1 MQIYETRN
9 EARSWRACEKQ
20 QDPGGWEDGEN
31 WCRAQ
36 IAVLEIPSLSPDND
50 WPVSLGLQNIWKMFP
65 NMFRIPRC
73 KDNICM
79 QWPNRDWQRLVG
91 ASPRSWF
98 LFLRWTFLLR
108 LSHCP
113 KGMPP
118 LNFWKRHKIYSDLST
133 LLMSAPDPVGENLAL
148 LLLELRRNQK
158 ETKGFLLWS
167 SLMWGGIWSVS
178 AHEESCR
185 FRWEV
190 SRSILEQTSYFQKS
204 KNEV

>member
-1 MQIYETRN
+1 MT
-9 EARSWRACEKQ
+9 
-20 QDPGGWEDGEN
+20 G
-31 WCRAQ
+31 
-36 IAVLEIPSLSPDND
+36 LSALDFKTFGKC
-50 WPVSLGLQNIWKMFP
+50 SQTCSES
-65 NMFRIPRC
+65 PRC

-91 ASPRSWF
+91 ASPCSWF